1 MLHHKCGARCP
12 AYDGCSVCVC
22 PSTPYESGNY
32 NLKCVS
38 LRVDE
43 NGAVEY
49 KKRGGKHRPTL
60 GSYLRLARKI
70 IISAF
75 DLSLVLFIL
84 AGLAV
89 FI

>member
-22 PSTPYESGNY
+22 PSVRYESGNY

-49 KKRGGKHRPTL
+49 KKKGG
-60 GSYLRLARKI
+60 
-70 IISAF
+70 SAA
-75 DLSLVLFIL
+75 LHW
-84 AGLAV
+84 AV
-89 FI
+89 TCGWHGKSSFPHLT